1 MWPLAIPPG
10 QITAAQAM
18 ALAESLRDRKA
29 EAKPSGK
36 SGLRNQ
42 RRMPKELLRELAQ
55 ANNSLDGSR

>member
-1 MWPLAIPPG
+1 
-10 QITAAQAM
+10 M